1 MHFSY
6 IYIYTIGTVYLY
18 RYIRYLPFLTK
29 FKEFSSRTVYNMK
42 DTITFLNVFIPG
54 FASRVFASRHLSMES
69 SRISSRQM
77 IGQPL
82 NAKRSFCAIS
92 LSVFTLIPFPF
103 PLRKT
108 ANVF

>member
-1 MHFSY
+1 
-6 IYIYTIGTVYLY
+6 
-18 RYIRYLPFLTK
+18 
-29 FKEFSSRTVYNMK
+29 MK